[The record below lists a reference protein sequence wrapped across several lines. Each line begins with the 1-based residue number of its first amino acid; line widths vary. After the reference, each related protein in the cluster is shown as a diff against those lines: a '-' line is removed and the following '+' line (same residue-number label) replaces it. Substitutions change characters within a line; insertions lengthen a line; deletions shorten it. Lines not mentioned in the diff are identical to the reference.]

1 MSRIGSQPSDTGLC
15 SRKPFLTS
23 LQKAVTTKVTKG
35 HEGNALHFIYSPSCA
50 SCPLWLLRCKNCN
63 HEGHKGNALH
73 FYLFA
78 FVRFVSFVVA
88 SLQKNHEGHK
98 GNALHFYLFTFVCF
112 VSFVVASLQKNHEGH
127 KGTRRKCGSFSP
139 SCDSCPLWLLRCKN
153 CNHEGHKGT
162 RRKCASFYLFTFVRF
177 VSFVVK
183 PFCSELILV
192 QMTAHSYKYTRPFS
206 GSAGVA
212 SARAP
217 LAGER
222 TARCSPTP
230 CPSPIQGEGCYVPP
244 PPAPSLMKGEGS
256 DGPPPPAPPPR
267 GGGAPWSPT
276 PNPSPTRG
284 RGAMVPHPQP
294 FPHEGGGGSVPPLPA
309 WERGTGG

>member
-35 HEGNALHFIYSPSCA
+35 H
-50 SCPLWLLRCKNCN
+50 
-63 HEGHKGNALH
+63 KGNALH
-73 FYLFA
+73 FYLFT

-230 CPSPIQGEGCYVPP
+230 NPSPTRGRGAMVPHP
-244 PPAPSLMKGEGS
+244 QPLPHT
-256 DGPPPPAPPPR
+256 
-267 GGGAPWSPT
+267 GGGVLWSPT